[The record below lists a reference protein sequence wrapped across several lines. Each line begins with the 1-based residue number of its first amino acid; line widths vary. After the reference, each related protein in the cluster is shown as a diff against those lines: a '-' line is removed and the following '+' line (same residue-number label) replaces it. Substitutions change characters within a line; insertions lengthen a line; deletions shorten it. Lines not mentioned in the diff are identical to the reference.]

1 MLVSSRMKSNIA
13 PGTYIHDD
21 SRVKGGK
28 ELHPLFEIRHLRKRH
43 WKKGGEEVADRYIV
57 LDLSTAIAQPDRIAL
72 VGASGQGKSTLL
84 RMLALLEPA
93 DGGELLLKGHSCTSM
108 HTRQWRQKVCY
119 VAQQAIMLPGSVE
132 DNLRTVSRLH
142 GTAYDA
148 KLVRQLLDRCGLG
161 GMDLDKRAEDC
172 SGGEKQRISLI
183 RSLLLRPEVLL
194 LDEITASL
202 DVSSTQKIE
211 ELLQYWHATEGTS
224 YIWVTHDLEQAGRIS
239 STAWFLNQGMLMEQ
253 PSHELVHHPPEAL
266 ARKVLEFADS
276 EDIS

>member
-1 MLVSSRMKSNIA
+1 M
-13 PGTYIHDD
+13 
-21 SRVKGGK
+21 
-28 ELHPLFEIRHLRKRH
+28 HPLFEIRHLRKQH

-57 LDLSTAIAQPDRIAL
+57 SDLSTVISQPDRIAL
-72 VGASGQGKSTLL
+72 VGPSGQGKSTLL
-84 RMLALLEPA
+84 RMLALLGPA
-93 DGGELLLKGHSCTSM
+93 DGGDIVLKGHSYTSM
-108 HTRQWRQKVCY
+108 HARQWRQKVCY
-119 VAQQAIMLPGSVE
+119 VAQQAMMLPGSVE

-183 RSLLLRPEVLL
+183 RSLLLRPAILL

-211 ELLQYWHATEGTS
+211 ELLQYWHTTEGAT

-239 STAWFLNQGMLMEQ
+239 STAWFLNEGVLVEQ
-253 PSHELVHHPPEAL
+253 PSNELVDHPPEAL
-266 ARKVLEFADS
+266 TRKVREYADS
-276 EDIS
+276 EDIL